1 MGPSGLIL
9 LYPVRLM
16 HIMDVLSILLIA
28 VGLAMDAFAVS
39 VCKGLA
45 VKGLNW
51 RHALL
56 VGLWFGGFQGLMPV
70 LGYYLGSTF
79 SGFIAAYDHWAV
91 FIILGFIGFNM
102 IREALS
108 DDGES
113 IDDDLGLK
121 TMALLAIATSID
133 ALAVGV
139 TFAVSGDG
147 ILLPAMVIG
156 VVTLVISMFGVWI
169 GGRFGNR
176 YGDRAEL
183 VGGSILVLLGFKFLL
198 EGLGV
203 F

>member
-91 FIILGFIGFNM
+91 FIILSFIGFNM